1 MDRQKVI
8 LCFGDS
14 NTWGASPSESGVRYP
29 RDVRWPGQLQK
40 ILGDA
45 YYVIEEGQPG
55 RTTVWDDPIE
65 QHKNGAKVLPS
76 LLESHR
82 PLDLVIILLGTNDL
96 KARFSLTPEDI
107 ALGARRLVMMVT
119 ECPVLLVCPPPTDS
133 HAHKWQPMTGAYEKS
148 LGLGEKFAKVAAE
161 VGCDFLDAGSLP
173 RNPTPDGFH
182 WDTDFHV
189 ELARAIKKIITL
201 E

>member
-1 MDRQKVI
+1 MNRQKTI

-14 NTWGASPSESGVRYP
+14 NTWGANPEVAGARYP
-29 RDVRWPGQLQK
+29 RNVRWPGQLQNL
-40 ILGDA
+40 LGDG

-76 LLESHR
+76 LLESHT

-107 ALGARRLVMMVT
+107 ALGAQRLVKIVT
-119 ECPVLLVCPPPTDS
+119 ECPVLLICPPPTDP
-133 HAHKWQPMTGAYEKS
+133 HAFKWQPMTGAHEKS
-148 LGLGEKFAKVAAE
+148 LGLGEKFAKVAGE
-161 VGCDFLDAGSLP
+161 LGCNYFDAGTLP
-173 RNPTPDGFH
+173 RNSTPDGFH
-182 WDTDFHV
+182 WDTKFHAD
-189 ELARAIKKIITL
+189 LARAIRDRIT
-201 E
+201 